1 MAARASGEKGGG
13 GEGDKGGS
21 SGHSNGSDS
30 SSYGWL
36 GEAPWACNIFT
47 VFASTLLLIL
57 EIALWV
63 SPILQMGKM
72 RSRQETEACLIHFT
86 LLSSF
91 RPFSCSLQSTW
102 SVSDR

>member
-1 MAARASGEKGGG
+1 MAAGVSGEKGGE

-36 GEAPWACNIFT
+36 GKAPWACNIFT

-57 EIALWV
+57 EITLWARCDYLV
-63 SPILQMGKM
+63 
-72 RSRQETEACLIHFT
+72 
-86 LLSSF
+86 
-91 RPFSCSLQSTW
+91 PFCRWGS
-102 SVSDR
+102 